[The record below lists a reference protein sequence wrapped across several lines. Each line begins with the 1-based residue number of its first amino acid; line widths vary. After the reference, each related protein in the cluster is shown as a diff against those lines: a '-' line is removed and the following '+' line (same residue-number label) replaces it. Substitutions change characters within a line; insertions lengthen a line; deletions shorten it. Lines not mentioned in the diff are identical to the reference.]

1 MRTKEGAQ
9 DYRYFP
15 EPDLPPF
22 VTMPERIKEITNTI
36 PELPQAKLERFVRDY
51 GLSEYDAKILI
62 ASKRDADYA
71 EECIKTCPNRDKK
84 AVVNWLIGPML
95 SEANLR
101 NSALS
106 DLKISAQALIQLIDF
121 LEQGQVSN
129 LAAKAVLTE
138 MIDTG
143 KQPAVIIKE
152 KNLIQISDA
161 AGLSSVIEEVIKENA
176 KSVADYKSGKTTA
189 IMFLVGQVMKK
200 SQGKANPKAVQEI
213 IKRRLV

>member
-1 MRTKEGAQ
+1 
-9 DYRYFP
+9 
-15 EPDLPPF
+15 
-22 VTMPERIKEITNTI
+22 
-36 PELPQAKLERFVRDY
+36 
-51 GLSEYDAKILI
+51 
-62 ASKRDADYA
+62 
-71 EECIKTCPNRDKK
+71 
-84 AVVNWLIGPML
+84 
-95 SEANLR
+95 
-101 NSALS
+101 
-106 DLKISAQALIQLIDF
+106 
-121 LEQGQVSN
+121 
-129 LAAKAVLTE
+129 